1 MEKQSRQS
9 RAKGKAPA
17 RGTRTPA
24 GAELA
29 SGSRSGRGRGQ
40 ELERAAPEVPG
51 EVPLIYRDM
60 LAEVGAGAGAQLG
73 SGRSGSASRAGDDRP
88 VKRRRVGER
97 RGGGIDA
104 ERGRRDPGAGAGAG
118 MGVHDTRPV
127 QTVFDADASDDEEE
141 MEWEDV
147 EVSIATPASASA
159 SASGPGYDG
168 AAEQQEVGAEE
179 SEESL
184 QITFEK
190 PEEKVKQRA
199 AAAVR
204 RKPVTAQEKRWRLD
218 IHKMHV
224 LCLLGHVQLR
234 NLWCNDDKVQNVLK
248 RLLSK
253 HTIMCLNPK
262 ETLPQFT
269 RSTTFA
275 DGLKQAS
282 DAFRRRFKVTVPGMK
297 RPYWLENPK
306 ELKDPTAL
314 LETAEIL
321 LSKEDF
327 LKQAVALQGSRDL
340 GAQLFCA
347 LLRGAGVDAR
357 LVCSLQVLPF
367 TGVAK
372 GIMPPKP
379 EREYIVLSEDDG
391 PPFSGDAG
399 RSSPAAGG
407 PTKAHDTPPPP
418 SQTRR
423 IGQPRFSSSPAPSA
437 KPRLSIGLPRGFS
450 ESPFPVFWVE
460 VFNEAMQKWVPVDP
474 IVTNTVGKPGKF
486 EPPAS
491 DRYNNMSYAIAFEDD
506 ASARDVTKRYTKSFN
521 SKTRKQRVE
530 STKNGEEWW
539 ARTMMFFEKPFLDDR
554 DQVEI
559 GELTA
564 KAAAEMM
571 PRNVQDFKD
580 HPVYALER
588 HLRRNEVI
596 FPKRQIGK
604 VGLSKV
610 STNKKNPPLES
621 VYRRGDV
628 HVVKSAD
635 GWYRLGREVKVGE
648 QPLKRVPVSVSRPRG
663 GFGNR
668 EELSDYEEEA
678 QETPMY
684 AIHQTDLYRP
694 PPIIENRVT
703 KNAYGNID
711 VYTPSMVPEGGF
723 HIRHAQAA
731 RAARILGIDYADA
744 VTGFQFKGRHGT
756 AVVQGIVA
764 SVEYRESLY
773 AVLDA
778 LEDERVQA
786 EQDRRTAE
794 ALGMWRLL
802 LMKLRVVERVR
813 GYAFE
818 GEEGEEEEEE
828 EEEEELSDID
838 DLDDIDKS
846 GGFIRE
852 SGQGEVLP
860 PQRGLT
866 GFESLP
872 GGTGGFIPGGTEEEE
887 EEEEEENYAAMSG
900 GFIPP
905 SPAPAEPVPSTFA
918 SGLGNAP
925 LRSKDTSRYTLIV
938 TPGYASTSTQ
948 QQLTDGQP
956 TTEAQ
961 PHLSPTTA
969 SSHARAHI
977 HQSQHTWQPQGQQ
990 PPTAQRARPQQ
1001 QQQPTTIAT
1010 EGALTAPIAISSSS
1024 SSDDQGSVEEICGV
1038 PDLVHE
1044 GESDSEIDQSSMLSH
1059 DPEDEDAEPEW
1070 LLSD

>member
-1 MEKQSRQS
+1 MVKQSRHS
-9 RAKGKAPA
+9 RAKGKGKQPA
-17 RGTRTPA
+17 RGPGRPA
-24 GAELA
+24 EAGTT
-29 SGSRSGRGRGQ
+29 SGSRSRRGRGQ
-40 ELERAAPEVPG
+40 EPERAAPEPSG
-51 EVPLIYRDM
+51 EIPLVYRDM
-60 LAEVGAGAGAQLG
+60 LAEAGAGAEGQP
-73 SGRSGSASRAGDDRP
+73 GRSRSLSRAGDERP

-97 RGGGIDA
+97 RAGGIEAGKGGGD
-104 ERGRRDPGAGAGAG
+104 ERGG
-118 MGVHDTRPV
+118 GVGDGVGKPV
-127 QTVFDADASDDEEE
+127 QTVFDVDVSDDEEEE

-147 EVSIATPASASA
+147 EVTVVTPVAASASA
-159 SASGPGYDG
+159 SASGLGYDG
-168 AAEQQEVGAEE
+168 AAEQQEIGVEE
-179 SEESL
+179 SEELL

-190 PEEKVKQRA
+190 PEEKGKQR

-204 RKPVTAQEKRWRLD
+204 RKPITAQEKRWRLD

-224 LCLLGHVQLR
+224 LCLLAHVQLR

-253 HTIMCLNPK
+253 HTVMCLNPK

-275 DGLKQAS
+275 DGLNQATE
-282 DAFRRRFKVTVPGMK
+282 AFRRRFKVTVPGMK
-297 RPYWLENPK
+297 RPYWLENPN
-306 ELKDPTAL
+306 ELKDPTGL
-314 LETAEIL
+314 LDTAEIL
-321 LSKEDF
+321 SSKEDF

-347 LLRGAGVDAR
+347 LLRAVGVDVR

-372 GIMPPKP
+372 GIMPLKP
-379 EREYIVLSEDDG
+379 EREYIVLSEDG
-391 PPFSGDAG
+391 G
-399 RSSPAAGG
+399 SPASADGG
-407 PTKAHDTPPPP
+407 RGSPATRGSTKTHETTPP
-418 SQTRR
+418 SRTRR
-423 IGQPRFSSSPAPSA
+423 IGQPRFSSSPAPSP
-437 KPRLSIGLPRGFS
+437 KPRLP
-450 ESPFPVFWVE
+450 
-460 VFNEAMQKWVPVDP
+460 
-474 IVTNTVGKPGKF
+474 T
-486 EPPAS
+486 AS
-491 DRYNNMSYAIAFEDD
+491 DRYNNMSYVIAFEDD

-539 ARTMMFFEKPFLDDR
+539 ARTMNFFEKPFLDDR

-564 KAAAEMM
+564 KVAAEMM

-580 HPVYALER
+580 HPFYALER

-596 FPKRQIGK
+596 FPRREIGK

-610 STNKKNPPLES
+610 STSKKNPPLES

-648 QPLKRVPVSVSRPRG
+648 QPLKRVPVSRPRG
-663 GFGNR
+663 GFEHR

-678 QETPMY
+678 QETAMY
-684 AIHQTDLYRP
+684 AIHQTDLYQP
-694 PPIIENRVT
+694 PPVVENRVT

-723 HIRHAQAA
+723 HLRHTEAA
-731 RAARILGIDYADA
+731 NAARILGIDYADA
-744 VTGFQFKGRHGT
+744 VTGFQFRGRHGT

-764 SVEYRESLY
+764 SVEYRDALY

-786 EQDRRTAE
+786 EHEKRTAE
-794 ALGMWRLL
+794 ALGMWKLL
-802 LMKLRVVERVR
+802 LLKLRVAERVR
-813 GYAFE
+813 SYAFE
-818 GEEGEEEEEE
+818 GEGDEEEEEE
-828 EEEEELSDID
+828 KISDGD
-838 DLDDIDKS
+838 ENDDIEGG

-852 SGQGEVLP
+852 SGQAEALP
-860 PQRGLT
+860 SQRALPR
-866 GFESLP
+866 FEEP
-872 GGTGGFIPGGTEEEE
+872 FEAGGFIPEGIDGEED
-887 EEEEEENYAAMSG
+887 STTTGG
-900 GFIPP
+900 GFMPP
-905 SPAPAEPVPSTFA
+905 TPAPDEAGSSTSA
-918 SGLGNAP
+918 TGLGSSS
-925 LRSKDTSRYTLIV
+925 LRPQEKSRYTLIV
-938 TPGYASTSTQ
+938 TPKNASEAHPPQPQSQSQPRTTPTTTPSHAQT
-948 QQLTDGQP
+948 TGQP
-956 TTEAQ
+956 TPAQ
-961 PHLSPTTA
+961 QT
-969 SSHARAHI
+969 
-977 HQSQHTWQPQGQQ
+977 HTPRRQQ
-990 PPTAQRARPQQ
+990 PQQ
-1001 QQQPTTIAT
+1001 QQQQQQHPTTTAP
-1010 EGALTAPIAISSSS
+1010 EGSPTAPIAVPSSG
-1024 SSDDQGSVEEICGV
+1024 SDEECSVEEICGV

>member
-9 RAKGKAPA
+9 RSKGKAPV
-17 RGTRTPA
+17 REPGRTLGA
-24 GAELA
+24 GLA
-29 SGSRSGRGRGQ
+29 SRSRRGRGRGRSRG
-40 ELERAAPEVPG
+40 LEPEQVAPEVPG
-51 EVPLIYRDM
+51 ELPRVYHDM
-60 LAEVGAGAGAQLG
+60 LAEAGAGAELG
-73 SGRSGSASRAGDDRP
+73 PGRSGSASRVGDDRP

-97 RGGGIDA
+97 RGGGIEA
-104 ERGRRDPGAGAGAG
+104 ERGRRAVEGEVE
-118 MGVHDTRPV
+118 VHDSRPV
-127 QTVFDADASDDEEE
+127 QTVFDVDASDDESE

-147 EVSIATPASASA
+147 EVSIAVPA
-159 SASGPGYDG
+159 SASGPSYDG
-168 AAEQQEVGAEE
+168 AAEQKEAQEPLQEFGAGAP
-179 SEESL
+179 EESL
-184 QITFEK
+184 QITLEK
-190 PEEKVKQRA
+190 PEEEGKQRGA
-199 AAAVR
+199 AARR
-204 RKPVTAQEKRWRLD
+204 RKPATAQEKRWRLD
-218 IHKMHV
+218 IHRMHL

-234 NLWCNDDKVQNVLK
+234 NLWCNDDKVQNALR

-253 HTIMCLNPK
+253 HTTMCLNPK

-275 DGLKQAS
+275 DGLRQAS
-282 DAFRRRFKVTVPGMK
+282 DSFRRRFKVTAPGMK
-297 RPYWLENPK
+297 RPYWLENPN
-306 ELKDPTAL
+306 ELKDPTGL
-314 LETAEIL
+314 LDAAEIL
-321 LSKEDF
+321 LSKHDF
-327 LKQAVALQGSRDL
+327 LKQAVALEGSRDL

-347 LLRGAGVDAR
+347 LLRAVGVDAR

-372 GIMPPKP
+372 GVLPLKP
-379 EREYIVLSEDDG
+379 EREYIVLSEDDVS
-391 PPFSGDAG
+391 PSSGDTG
-399 RSSPAAGG
+399 RSSPTVGVSA
-407 PTKAHDTPPPP
+407 KAQDTPPP
-418 SQTRR
+418 SRTQR
-423 IGQPRFSSSPAPSA
+423 IGQPRFPSSPAPSP
-437 KPRLSIGLPRGFS
+437 KPRLSIGLPRRGFS

-474 IVTNTVGKPGKF
+474 IVTNTVGKPSKF

-491 DRYNNMSYAIAFEDD
+491 DRYNNMTYVVAFEDD

-530 STKNGEEWW
+530 STRNGEEWW
-539 ARTMMFFEKPFLDDR
+539 ARTMKFFEKPFLDDR

-596 FPKRQIGK
+596 FPKREIGK

-610 STNKKNPPLES
+610 SATKKNPPLES

-648 QPLKRVPVSVSRPRG
+648 QPLKRVPAFRPRG
-663 GFGNR
+663 AFDHR
-668 EELSDYEEEA
+668 EELSDYEDEA

-684 AIHQTDLYRP
+684 AIHQTDVYRP
-694 PPIIENRVT
+694 PPITENRVT

-711 VYTPSMVPEGGF
+711 VYAPSMVPEGGF
-723 HIRHAQAA
+723 HLRHAEAA

-764 SVEYRESLY
+764 PVEYREALY
-773 AVLDA
+773 AVIDA

-786 EQDRRTAE
+786 EYAKRTAE
-794 ALGMWRLL
+794 ALGMWKLL
-802 LMKLRVVERVR
+802 LLKLRVAERVR
-813 GYAFE
+813 SYTFE
-818 GEEGEEEEEE
+818 GEEGGNEDEEI
-828 EEEEELSDID
+828 SDDDDDDID
-838 DLDDIDKS
+838 DDVDES

-852 SGQGEVLP
+852 GEQTETLPTHRDFTELQTLSGA
-860 PQRGLT
+860 
-866 GFESLP
+866 
-872 GGTGGFIPGGTEEEE
+872 GGFIPEGIEEEE
-887 EEEEEENYAAMSG
+887 KMSVAMSG
-900 GFIPP
+900 EFMPP
-905 SPAPAEPVPSTFA
+905 SPAPEQPGPATST
-918 SGLGNAP
+918 SGLGSSSF
-925 LRSKDTSRYTLIV
+925 RSKDTSRYTLVVVPKVI
-938 TPGYASTSTQ
+938 STNTQ
-948 QQLTDGQP
+948 QQLTAETPLPQRQ
-956 TTEAQ
+956 T
-961 PHLSPTTA
+961 SPTSA
-969 SSHARAHI
+969 PSDSHI
-977 HQSQHTWQPQGQQ
+977 HQSPHTWQPRG
-990 PPTAQRARPQQ
+990 PELPTTQRQQ
-1001 QQQPTTIAT
+1001 QHSTANVT
-1010 EGALTAPIAISSSS
+1010 EGSPTAPIAVSSSG
-1024 SSDDQGSVEEICGV
+1024 SDDQCSVEEICGV

-1044 GESDSEIDQSSMLSH
+1044 GESDSEIYQSSMLSH

>member
-1 MEKQSRQS
+1 MVKQSRHS
-9 RAKGKAPA
+9 RVMGKGKAPVRGPA
-17 RGTRTPA
+17 RA
-24 GAELA
+24 AEAERA
-29 SGSRSGRGRGQ
+29 SGSRSRRGRGHDQ
-40 ELERAAPEVPG
+40 ERAAPDPSG
-51 EVPLIYRDM
+51 EIPLVYRDM
-60 LAEVGAGAGAQLG
+60 LAESGAGVEGQ
-73 SGRSGSASRAGDDRP
+73 SGRSGSLSRASDERP

-97 RGGGIDA
+97 RAGRIEAGKGGRDERGGGV
-104 ERGRRDPGAGAGAG
+104 
-118 MGVHDTRPV
+118 GVYVGKPV
-127 QTVFDADASDDEEE
+127 QTVYDVDVSDDEEE

-147 EVSIATPASASA
+147 EVSIVTPAAAAAAASASTSA
-159 SASGPGYDG
+159 SASGLGYHG
-168 AAEQQEVGAEE
+168 AAEQQEVGVEE
-179 SEESL
+179 SEELL
-184 QITFEK
+184 QITLEK
-190 PEEKVKQRA
+190 PEKGKQR

-204 RKPVTAQEKRWRLD
+204 RKPITAQEKRWRLD
-218 IHKMHV
+218 LHKMHV

-253 HTIMCLNPK
+253 HTVMCLNPK

-275 DGLKQAS
+275 DGLNQATE
-282 DAFRRRFKVTVPGMK
+282 AFRRHFKVTVPGMK
-297 RPYWLENPK
+297 RPYWLENPN
-306 ELKDPTAL
+306 ELKDPTGL
-314 LETAEIL
+314 LDTAEIL
-321 LSKEDF
+321 SSKEDF
-327 LKQAVALQGSRDL
+327 LKQAVALRGSRDL

-347 LLRGAGVDAR
+347 LLRAVGVDVR

-367 TGVAK
+367 AGVAK
-372 GIMPPKP
+372 GIMPLKP
-379 EREYIVLSEDDG
+379 EREYIVVSEDDG
-391 PPFSGDAG
+391 SLATHGSTKTHETAP
-399 RSSPAAGG
+399 SSRI
-407 PTKAHDTPPPP
+407 
-418 SQTRR
+418 RR
-423 IGQPRFSSSPAPSA
+423 IGQPRFSSSPAPSP
-437 KPRLSIGLPRGFS
+437 KPRLPTALPRAFS

-460 VFNEAMQKWVPVDP
+460 AFNEAMQKWVPVDP
-474 IVTNTVGKPGKF
+474 IVTNTVGKPSKF

-491 DRYNNMSYAIAFEDD
+491 DRYNNMSYVIAFEDD

-539 ARTMMFFEKPFLDDR
+539 ARTMNFFEKPFLDDR

-564 KAAAEMM
+564 KVAAEMM

-596 FPKRQIGK
+596 FPRREIGK

-648 QPLKRVPVSVSRPRG
+648 QPLKRVPVSRSKG
-663 GFGNR
+663 DFEHR
-668 EELSDYEEEA
+668 EELSDYEEEG

-684 AIHQTDLYRP
+684 AIHQTDLYQP
-694 PPIIENRVT
+694 PPVVENRVT

-723 HIRHAQAA
+723 HLRHTEAA
-731 RAARILGIDYADA
+731 NAARILGIDYADA
-744 VTGFQFKGRHGT
+744 VTGFQFRGRHGT

-764 SVEYRESLY
+764 SVEYRDALC

-786 EQDRRTAE
+786 EHEKRTAE
-794 ALGMWRLL
+794 ALGMWKLL
-802 LMKLRVVERVR
+802 LLKLRVAERVR
-813 GYAFE
+813 SYAFE
-818 GEEGEEEEEE
+818 GEGDEEEEEE
-828 EEEEELSDID
+828 KERVSDGD
-838 DLDDIDKS
+838 ENDDIEGG

-852 SGQGEVLP
+852 SGQVEALP
-860 PQRGLT
+860 SQKGLPQ
-866 GFESLP
+866 FE
-872 GGTGGFIPGGTEEEE
+872 GAFEAGGFIPEGIDGEED
-887 EEEEEENYAAMSG
+887 STTTGG
-900 GFIPP
+900 GFMPP
-905 SPAPAEPVPSTFA
+905 ILAPDEAGSSTSA
-918 SGLGNAP
+918 TAIGSNS
-925 LRSKDTSRYTLIV
+925 LRPQEKSRYTLIV
-938 TPGYASTSTQ
+938 TPNAAS
-948 QQLTDGQP
+948 
-956 TTEAQ
+956 EAHLPQ
-961 PHLSPTTA
+961 PHTSPTTTP
-969 SSHARAHI
+969 SHAQTARQQTQAQQTHTPQRQQP
-977 HQSQHTWQPQGQQ
+977 QSQSQLQQ
-990 PPTAQRARPQQ
+990 QRPPT
-1001 QQQPTTIAT
+1001 TTAP
-1010 EGALTAPIAISSSS
+1010 EGSPTAPIAVPSSG
-1024 SSDDQGSVEEICGV
+1024 SDEECSVEEICGV

-1070 LLSD
+1070 LFSD